1 MIHEASGAR
10 HHDPIRGSVLNNAL
24 AAQFRVVVDFAVEDD
39 DRIAVIGNDGLVAGF
54 QVNNLE
60 TRRAERYEI
69 CFEDTLL
76 VRPAVNER
84 IRRGLNAAC
93 SRFVILLSEACD
105 STQLR
110 SPHSVE
116 RD

>member
-1 MIHEASGAR
+1 M
-10 HHDPIRGSVLNNAL
+10 
-24 AAQFRVVVDFAVEDD
+24 VVDFAVEDD

-54 QVNNLE
+54 QINNLE

-69 CFEDTLL
+69 CFEDALL

-84 IRRGLNAAC
+84 IRRGLNAAR
-93 SRFVILLSEACD
+93 SRLVILLSEACD

-110 SPHSVE
+110 SPRSGRKRLMAGALASGRHPFRRHEQHCITRVAA
-116 RD
+116 R

>member
-1 MIHEASGAR
+1 MRAGAEVVA
-10 HHDPIRGSVLNNAL
+10 VLIQV
-24 AAQFRVVVDFAVEDD
+24 AAQFRMVVDFAVEDD

-60 TRRAERYEI
+60 TRGAERYEI
-69 CFEDTLL
+69 RFKDALL
-76 VRPAVNER
+76 VRPTVNEG
-84 IRRGLNAAC
+84 IRRGLNAAS
-93 SRFVILLSEACD
+93 SRLVILLSEACD

-110 SPHSVE
+110 SPRSAE